1 MHFPSLPRTKL
12 GEAWRQNEQVQ
23 ITIFPSQLFLSKT
36 SIYWIHLVQWSLGF
50 RGISLF
56 ALQERERGS
65 TKRFSKFAERD
76 AKRNAR
82 DLYENGSQ
90 ILNIVD
96 YKKTTKVWDDSQHS
110 CRQRCKRERGR
121 TIKKMTPFFFD
132 TSTSTKWGGGKN
144 YWKDLLEADFKHPHS
159 DPIKGIALH
168 HSLR

>member
-1 MHFPSLPRTKL
+1 MHFSSLPWTKL

-56 ALQERERGS
+56 ALQERERRS

-90 ILNIVD
+90 ILNNCGLQKN
-96 YKKTTKVWDDSQHS
+96 YKSMRWFSTFIQTEMQE
-110 CRQRCKRERGR
+110 RERELL
-121 TIKKMTPFFFD
+121 KKWHHFSLNLPQVRNEEEE
-132 TSTSTKWGGGKN
+132 KN
-144 YWKDLLEADFKHPHS
+144 IERIY
-159 DPIKGIALH
+159 
-168 HSLR
+168 

>member
-65 TKRFSKFAERD
+65 TKRFSKFTEID
-76 AKRNAR
+76 AR
-82 DLYENGSQ
+82 DFYENGSQ
-90 ILNIVD
+90 FHQLWNTKNCKIMKWFSTFKQREMQKELLKNRHNFSLNLPQVWN
-96 YKKTTKVWDDSQHS
+96 KKEEQIIW
-110 CRQRCKRERGR
+110 RER
-121 TIKKMTPFFFD
+121 IF
-132 TSTSTKWGGGKN
+132 
-144 YWKDLLEADFKHPHS
+144 
-159 DPIKGIALH
+159 
-168 HSLR
+168 

>member
-1 MHFPSLPRTKL
+1 MRKGGGRESFANYALINSLQWWSVREVFKKIWKFL
-12 GEAWRQNEQVQ
+12 MAFAMKGGGGGKQNEQVQ
-23 ITIFPSQLFLSKT
+23 ITIITSQLFFSKT

-90 ILNIVD
+90 ILNNCGL
-96 YKKTTKVWDDSQHS
+96 Q
-110 CRQRCKRERGR
+110 
-121 TIKKMTPFFFD
+121 
-132 TSTSTKWGGGKN
+132 KN
-144 YWKDLLEADFKHPHS
+144 YKS
-159 DPIKGIALH
+159 M
-168 HSLR
+168 R